1 MISAKLQINT
11 RVLDDLEVFMD
22 DYVPM
27 VSDAGARAYD
37 RIREPLLD
45 ELRYYPRPRPNQRYV
60 RTMRLRD
67 GWEVSYQRS
76 TGGFEVIVRNDAP
89 YAKFVV
95 GSLAQARAAAAS
107 FQAWMHKGRWPL
119 ATETVEFWLEAFKEE
134 LQNEIRQ
141 EGLDRFGS
149 TRSRQRAF
157 TR

>member
-1 MISAKLQINT
+1 MISTKLQTNT
-11 RVLDDLEVFMD
+11 RILDDLEAFMD
-22 DYVPM
+22 DYSRM
-27 VSDAGARAYD
+27 VSEAGERAYD
-37 RIREPLLD
+37 RIRDPLLD
-45 ELRYYPRPRPNQRYV
+45 ELRYYPAPRPNQRYV

-67 GWEVSYQRS
+67 GWEVSFQRAS
-76 TGGFEVIVRNDAP
+76 GGFQVIVSNDVP

-119 ATETVEFWLEAFKEE
+119 ATETVAFWLEAFREE
-134 LQNEIRQ
+134 LADEIRK

-149 TRSRQRAF
+149 TRSRQRGF